1 MEWLEMSIKD
11 VKTMFQSYDYF
22 FLTIDSDHP
31 IEAAIKTL
39 KKYEYDTVIQKS
51 QVKPVIGEIQEVK
64 EINYIHFMTNY
75 EKVQAKIQSK
85 LNDPAYCGDYI
96 PK

>member
-1 MEWLEMSIKD
+1 MSIKD

-39 KKYEYDTVIQKS
+39 KEYEYDTVIQKS
-51 QVKPVIGEIQEVK
+51 QVKPAKGEIQ
-64 EINYIHFMTNY
+64 
-75 EKVQAKIQSK
+75 
-85 LNDPAYCGDYI
+85 
-96 PK
+96 